1 MTLQIE
7 YAKRIPVREEVDVLV
22 VGGGPAGVAA
32 AVSAAR
38 RGAKTLLVEGQGAFG
53 GMGTLGL
60 VPALGGMG
68 DGVRTLSGGIGV
80 EVARRLEGRDPR
92 VHSPEEGSLASVPV
106 DAENLKRV
114 YDDMV
119 EESGAEFLFFTTLV
133 DVVREGERA
142 DVAVLSAKSGLF
154 GVKARLMVDATGDG
168 DLCARAGA
176 AFDKGDADGLMMPG
190 TLCSQWSGIDWYA
203 ARASGQ
209 ALFDEIVQALAD
221 GLFTQDDYHCT
232 GIWRT
237 GPDAGGGNMGHLF
250 GVDNTDERSV
260 STVMVLGRRLAL
272 EYGRFFETRMKGFE
286 KLRMTQTAPLPGI
299 RETRRVLGDYVLSVD
314 DFHRRAVFDDEI
326 GRCHYPV
333 DIHPCHPG
341 REEYDRFLEEF
352 RGEFRYEPGES
363 YGIPYR
369 CLLARGL
376 ENVYAVGRCVSAD
389 RRMIGSVR
397 ITGACFLT
405 GMAAGMAAAMA
416 AGGDGRTR
424 GVDVSALRERLREA
438 RVYLR

>member
-1 MTLQIE
+1 MGAEIG
-7 YAKRIPVREEVDVLV
+7 YVRSIPLRDEVDVLV
-22 VGGGPAGVAA
+22 AGGGPAGVAA

-38 RGAKTLLVEGQGAFG
+38 LGARTLIVEGQGAFG

-92 VHSPEEGSLASVPV
+92 VRSPEEGSLASIPV
-106 DAENLKRV
+106 DAEALKRV

-119 EESGAEFLFFTTLV
+119 EESGADFLFFTTLI
-133 DVVREGERA
+133 DVIREGDRA
-142 DVAVLSAKSGLF
+142 DVAVLGAKSGLF
-154 GVKARLMVDATGDG
+154 GVRARLMIDATGDG
-168 DLCARAGA
+168 DLCARAEA
-176 AFDKGDADGLMMPG
+176 AFDKGDADGVMMPG
-190 TLCSQWSGIDWYA
+190 TLCSEWSGIDWDA

-209 ALFDEIVQALAD
+209 KLSDEVEQALAD
-221 GLFTQDDYHCT
+221 GFFSQDDYHCT

-260 STVMVLGRRLAL
+260 SPAMAWGRRLAV

-286 KLRMTQTAPLPGI
+286 GLRMTQTAPLPGI
-299 RETRRVLGDYVLSVD
+299 RETRRVLGDHVLSVE
-314 DFHRRAVFDDEI
+314 DFHARAVFADEI

-333 DIHPCHPG
+333 DIHPCRPG
-341 REEYDRFLEEF
+341 REDFDRFLEEF
-352 RGEFRYEPGES
+352 RGEFRYGPGES

-369 CLLARGL
+369 CLLPRGL
-376 ENVYAVGRCVSAD
+376 DNVYAVGRCVSAD

-405 GMAAGMAAAMA
+405 GMAAGAAAAMA
-416 AGGDGRTR
+416 AEGDGRTR
-424 GVDVSALRERLREA
+424 GVDVEALRERLREA
-438 RVYLR
+438 GVFLR